1 MIKTIKER
9 KWKSPITYI
18 NLFVFTFQF
27 VFSVLIIIFLFIF
40 LTHFIGKLYGENRY
54 FESNVRIIFVVG
66 LIWIYTFDF
75 IMIRFFNKNNNAK
88 NMSRLLVI
96 FMFSVGLI
104 TINNL
109 EKANNI
115 KKGKPDYN
123 VAFECNDISI
133 KTNSNLV
140 FVGLTENYLFLRDI
154 KQKKKNILA

>member
-1 MIKTIKER
+1 
-9 KWKSPITYI
+9 
-18 NLFVFTFQF
+18 
-27 VFSVLIIIFLFIF
+27 
-40 LTHFIGKLYGENRY
+40 
-54 FESNVRIIFVVG
+54 
-66 LIWIYTFDF
+66 
-75 IMIRFFNKNNNAK
+75 
-88 NMSRLLVI
+88 MSRLLVI

-154 KQKKKNILA
+154 KQKKTKQNILA